1 MNNIEEE
8 TKSPPVQ
15 DDEYEYEYY
24 SETTHNEME
33 NTSKNIYQ
41 IEDDVPKLDPKK
53 DEMET
58 PNKISV
64 NLNEI
69 QAPRLPK

>member
-1 MNNIEEE
+1 
-8 TKSPPVQ
+8 
-15 DDEYEYEYY
+15 
-24 SETTHNEME
+24 ME